1 MGDLDEASTL
11 VRVQSENILSDV
23 FESHS
28 HGQGRSI
35 DLAMMRIAK
44 EGKGAFVYMT
54 HSCAGL
60 QVPSNLTGE
69 AEACSLE
76 PVSMDFRGY
85 GLGAQILYAL
95 GLRSIKL
102 LSSSQ
107 RKHVALDG
115 YGLHIDAFLPLEDA
129 SA

>member
-1 MGDLDEASTL
+1 MGDLDEEPTL

-23 FESHS
+23 FNSHKP
-28 HGQGRSI
+28 GTQRSI
-35 DLAMMRIAK
+35 DAALDHIAK

-54 HSCAGL
+54 HACAGL
-60 QVPSNLTGE
+60 QVPREISGD
-69 AEACSLE
+69 ADSCSLE

-85 GLGAQILYAL
+85 GIGAQILHAL
-95 GLRSIKL
+95 GLRKIKL

-115 YGLHIDAFLPLEDA
+115 YGLQIDAYLPLDD
-129 SA
+129 